1 VAKNNMKIG
10 SKKFSTTV
18 YVGFI
23 IFAAYCLLQLQGWPI
38 LKVWNI
44 YGGGNFADLH
54 LVLEWANCYQNDPTD
69 IYGANSP
76 CPGYIY
82 GEPLLYVFSL
92 FGFKVSGTKI
102 IGFILMFFFSFTISS
117 ILPTETFKNKIC
129 ALFILTSPPVL
140 LLIER
145 GNIDILIFVLILIST
160 YMWTKNYHVL
170 ALSLITFT
178 ALFKFYTI
186 PIYLLLY
193 ILEVN
198 KKIRL
203 KVLIFSVPATLYC
216 IWNLSR
222 IRSSYP
228 GGFSRKFGAGIWTD
242 YIEYFTGTQISQPL
256 RLLIGFLVFSLCFM
270 QLNRLSFP
278 LIEKNESSYLQVL
291 FYVFITVHL
300 ACFAA
305 GLNFDY
311 RLIYLIGTF
320 LTFMLIE
327 KNTNFE
333 MVHSIILGLIL
344 IAIWLSYPI
353 EFLQPIG
360 DLATEL
366 LTCYF
371 VIYALRNYRHLR
383 TEKRF
388 AL

>member
-1 VAKNNMKIG
+1 MKIV

-23 IFAAYCLLQLQGWPI
+23 IFATYCVLQLQGWPM
-38 LKVWNI
+38 LKIWNI

-54 LVLEWANCYQNDPTD
+54 LVLEWAKCYQNSPTD

-92 FGFKVSGTKI
+92 FGISVSGTKV

-129 ALFILTSPPVL
+129 ALFILMSPPVL

-145 GNIDILIFVLILIST
+145 GNIDILIFVLILTGT
-160 YMWTKNYHVL
+160 YIWTKNYHAL

-193 ILEVN
+193 ILEAN
-198 KKIRL
+198 KKTRL
-203 KVLIFSVPATLYC
+203 KILIFSVPTTLYC
-216 IWNLSR
+216 IWNLS
-222 IRSSYP
+222 IIQSNYP

-242 YIEYFTGTQISQPL
+242 YFEYFTGTQISQPL

-270 QLNRLSFP
+270 LLKKISFS
-278 LIEKNESSYLQVL
+278 LVENSKFQENESNHLQVL
-291 FYVFITVHL
+291 FYVLITVHL

-320 LTFMLIE
+320 FIFMLIE
-327 KNTNFE
+327 KNTNIG
-333 MVHSIILGLIL
+333 MAHSIILGLML
-344 IAIWLSYPI
+344 IAVWLSYPI

-371 VIYALRNYRHLR
+371 VIYALRNIRHLR